1 MENIYFKYIYKW
13 ISLLCSRNKH
23 NIVNQLCVCQSLI
36 RVWLF
41 AIPWTVACKAPL
53 FMRFSRQEYWSGK
66 VFPSSGDLPD
76 PGIEPGSSAMQ
87 ADAFTISAPL
97 VQFSSV
103 TQSCLTLCDPMDCS
117 LQGSSVLEIV
127 QAGILEWVSV
137 SSSRVS
143 PWSRAWTCVF
153 CIGKQIRYHWVTW
166 EAILRMNV
174 DKC

>member
-66 VFPSSGDLPD
+66 VFPSLGDLPD

-103 TQSCLTLCDPMDCS
+103 TQSCLTLWDPMNRS
-117 LQGSSVLEIV
+117 MPGLPVHHQLLEITQTHV
-127 QAGILEWVSV
+127 HWVSD
-137 SSSRVS
+137 
-143 PWSRAWTCVF
+143 
-153 CIGKQIRYHWVTW
+153 
-166 EAILRMNV
+166 AI
-174 DKC
+174 